1 MLDNVIEGDNIK
13 NLALNL
19 TWVIKNSDIPKM
31 GNGFWIEIVGGQ
43 MRISALNKAT
53 QEEPRSTTVV

>member
-1 MLDNVIEGDNIK
+1 MLDNVIKGDHIE

-31 GNGFWIEIVGGQ
+31 SNGFWIEIVGGQ
-43 MRISALNKAT
+43 MRISALNKVP
-53 QEEPRSTTVV
+53 QEDP